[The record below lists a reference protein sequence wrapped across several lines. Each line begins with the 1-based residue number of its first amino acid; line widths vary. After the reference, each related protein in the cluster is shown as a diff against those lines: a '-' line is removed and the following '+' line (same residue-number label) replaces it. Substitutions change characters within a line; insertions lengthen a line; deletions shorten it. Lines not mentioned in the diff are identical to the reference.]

1 MTSSS
6 KWPYVS
12 IVFCKTLLDFW
23 IFSVK
28 EKVSE
33 MNFLSE
39 VIKKKLLGI
48 RKFRIGTRFW
58 WRRSSLSTYVTQV
71 CFSFEYVRLFYKK
84 NGIFRWVK
92 LQSVA
97 CRDTWEISSIA
108 ILDLISDPC
117 TAFSVFVRYLG
128 HACLAITIF
137 MSFDCYDVFSIY
149 VIFWFNN
156 SQFHSTVRFL
166 WKFSPKILASK
177 MEPLTL
183 RQPPSQI
190 IEKTINW
197 PHFDHLA
204 LFVI

>member
-71 CFSFEYVRLFYKK
+71 CFSFEYVSAVAILLEKMEYFESWKTWFYKGK
-84 NGIFRWVK
+84 SKWVK
-92 LQSVA
+92 LQSAA

-137 MSFDCYDVFSIY
+137 MSFDCYDVFLFMSFFDSITVS
-149 VIFWFNN
+149 VIL
-156 SQFHSTVRFL
+156 Q
-166 WKFSPKILASK
+166 
-177 MEPLTL
+177 
-183 RQPPSQI
+183 
-190 IEKTINW
+190 
-197 PHFDHLA
+197 
-204 LFVI
+204 